1 MSEPRRQ
8 SYILKQFGSIDG
20 RLQGLFDELGLSIEE
35 KHHREKQLYSVI
47 ETALEEQV
55 KAVGQ
60 ERDDLVYKC
69 QDLQYNLGL
78 MVYALK
84 DVNLEEN
91 ENTRGVNQL
100 IEEHEIRPPYKQKM
114 EKLERI
120 SEHVEEIYS
129 ERLMRINRILE
140 VLKDLSTKVDD
151 LTVPAELMPA
161 KDDNPQNLDLSNSRI
176 GQLDEEITRWQHVY
190 NERLKTVSDYA
201 THIVALWAEL
211 GTPQDEIDRKILSN
225 YKSSPEQLG
234 TLSRDIE
241 DLKNKYS
248 DLENEKSIR
257 EQKLANY
264 KKQIKHLWSKLNED
278 EDVQRQFERR
288 HVGLAQGVLDAHE
301 RELDRLNE
309 KKREYIHVFIS
320 DARETLNG
328 LWKQLYFSEDEKF
341 QFTPAWTEVYTD
353 ASLDAHE
360 TEIERL
366 EKLLEERKP
375 VLRLIDEYYK
385 LQQEAEELEA
395 STHDSSRLLAK
406 GSGQKRDPSRL
417 LREEQMRKRLAK
429 RKPKIIQELES
440 LLHSWEERNS
450 HPFMVNGR
458 RFLDVLEEE
467 NKTKPPSSSLRR
479 ARSTKETA
487 TKDNSTTKPV
497 APATASN
504 RSVSASAIRSQTH
517 LGNNRPAGRP
527 GAISTSP
534 IKAQR
539 GRLSPTKE
547 VGGGGGR
554 LSPTKEAGG
563 GGAPKKL
570 GLKTPKPAAAPR
582 LNQQQQQQHDQTPVN
597 KKNNTN
603 SSVLRAGP
611 QSQQSLRAPSHT
623 TNTSTGSTTSSEN
636 WEVYDDASSSEDE
649 IVDGSY
655 MRWRQEAMK
664 KLGSQDYQVRRVSE
678 FNWDKDVF

>member
-20 RLQGLFDELGLSIEE
+20 RLQALFDELGLSLEE
-35 KHHREKQLYSVI
+35 KHHREKLLYSVI

-100 IEEHEIRPPYKQKM
+100 IEEQEVQPPYKQKC
-114 EKLERI
+114 ERLEAI

-151 LTVPAELMPA
+151 LAVPAELMPA
-161 KDDNPQNLDLSNSRI
+161 KDDNPQNLDLSNTRI
-176 GQLDEEITRWQHVY
+176 AQLDEEITHWQQVY
-190 NERLKTVSDYA
+190 NQRLATVSDYA

-211 GTPQDEIDRKILSN
+211 GTPQDEIDRRILSN
-225 YKSSPEQLG
+225 YKSNPEKLG
-234 TLSRDIE
+234 TLSKDIE
-241 DLKNKYS
+241 ELKNTYS

-257 EQKLANY
+257 EQKLADY
-264 KKQIKHLWSKLNED
+264 KKQIKHLWKKLNEE
-278 EDVQRQFERR
+278 EDVQQQFERR

-309 KKREYIHVFIS
+309 KKREYIHVFIN
-320 DARETLNG
+320 DARETLHE
-328 LWKQLYFSEDEKF
+328 LWKKLYFSEDEKL
-341 QFTPAWTEVYTD
+341 QFTPAWSEVYTD

-366 EKLLEERKP
+366 ENLLEERKP

-385 LQQEAEELEA
+385 LKQEAEELEA

-429 RKPKIIQELES
+429 RKPKIIQEVES
-440 LLHSWEERNS
+440 FLQSWEDRNS
-450 HPFMVNGR
+450 LPFMVNGK
-458 RFLDVLEEE
+458 RFLEVLEEE
-467 NKTKPPSSSLRR
+467 KKRGPPSSSMRR
-479 ARSTKETA
+479 AKSTKET
-487 TKDNSTTKPV
+487 TSKGNGKPT
-497 APATASN
+497 AASASN
-504 RSVSASAIRSQTH
+504 RSVSASAVRSQSH
-517 LGNNRPAGRP
+517 LGNSRSATAPGARP

-534 IKAQR
+534 LKSQR

-547 VGGGGGR
+547 GGTR
-554 LSPTKEAGG
+554 LSPTKGGG
-563 GGAPKKL
+563 GGAKKL
-570 GLKTPKPAAAPR
+570 GLKTPKPAAAR
-582 LNQQQQQQHDQTPVN
+582 LRQPHVTDQTPVN
-597 KKNNTN
+597 HHKKNNTE

-611 QSQQSLRAPSHT
+611 QSQQSLRVPSNT
-623 TNTSTGSTTSSEN
+623 TNGSTGSTTSSEN

>member
-20 RLQGLFDELGLSIEE
+20 RLQGLFDELGLSLEE

-100 IEEHEIRPPYKQKM
+100 IEEHEIRPPYKQKA
-114 EKLERI
+114 EKLESI

-140 VLKDLSTKVDD
+140 VLKDLSTRVDD
-151 LTVPAELMPA
+151 LAVPAELMPA

-176 GQLDEEITRWQHVY
+176 AQLDEEITRWQQVY
-190 NERLKTVSDYA
+190 NERLATVSDYA

-234 TLSRDIE
+234 TLSKDIE
-241 DLKNKYS
+241 ELKNRYS

-264 KKQIKHLWSKLNED
+264 KKQIKHLWNKLNED
-278 EDVQRQFERR
+278 EEVQRQFERR

-301 RELDRLNE
+301 KELDRLNE
-309 KKREYIHVFIS
+309 KKREYIHVFINDS
-320 DARETLNG
+320 RDTLHE
-328 LWKQLYFSEDEKF
+328 LWKKLYFSEDEKF

-385 LQQEAEELEA
+385 LKQEAEELEA

-429 RKPKIIQELES
+429 RKPKIIQEVES
-440 LLHSWEERNS
+440 LLHGWEDRNS
-450 HPFMVNGR
+450 LPFMVNGT
-458 RFLDVLEEE
+458 RFLDVLAEE
-467 NKTKPPSSSLRR
+467 NKRKPPSSSLRR
-479 ARSTKETA
+479 AKSTKEMA
-487 TKDNSTTKPV
+487 TKDNHKPS
-497 APATASN
+497 ASASASN

-517 LGNNRPAGRP
+517 FGNGRSAAARP
-527 GAISTSP
+527 GAVSTSP

-547 VGGGGGR
+547 GGGR
-554 LSPTKEAGG
+554 LSPTKEGG
-563 GGAPKKL
+563 GGAKKL
-570 GLKTPKPAAAPR
+570 GLKTPKPTAGR
-582 LNQQQQQQHDQTPVN
+582 QHQHNVTDQTPVN
-597 KKNNTN
+597 HHKKNNVSNTN

-611 QSQQSLRAPSHT
+611 QSQQSLRVPSNT
-623 TNTSTGSTTSSEN
+623 THASTGSTTSSEN

-664 KLGSQDYQVRRVSE
+664 NLGSQDYQVRRVSE